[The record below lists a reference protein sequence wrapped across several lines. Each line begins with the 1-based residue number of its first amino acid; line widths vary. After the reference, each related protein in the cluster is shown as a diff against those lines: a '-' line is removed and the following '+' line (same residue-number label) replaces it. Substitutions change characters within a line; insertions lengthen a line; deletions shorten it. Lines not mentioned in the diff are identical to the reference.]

1 MEKIKKSDH
10 FYLIDG
16 SGYIFRAYYALPPLT
31 RKSDG
36 LPVGAV
42 SGFCNMLFKLLEDSK
57 SNDNLEKPTHFAVIF
72 DSARKN
78 FRNEI
83 YSEYKG
89 NRSDAPDDLIPQF
102 EYIRKSVKAF
112 NLPSIELINY
122 EADDLI
128 ATYVEKILDLGA
140 KVTIVS
146 SDKDLMQLY
155 KKGVRI
161 YDPMKNKFINKD
173 DLLILN
179 NTSVLPA
186 RLFGKKETGGEVEVF
201 LERIIGETTALV
213 QIRSSRSPKP
223 GTLIIV
229 EKNEHRHK
237 LLCKERKEG
246 FFIVDFQEDPKKIFN
261 SLGNTP
267 LPPYIKRK
275 IEIEDRHRYQTVYE
289 NKDYQESVAAPTAGL
304 HFDNLLLTN
313 IEKIGAKIRYINLTV
328 GAGTFQPVKA
338 ENIKDHKI
346 HSEYISVSKELVT
359 EIINT
364 KKIGG
369 NIIAVGTTSLR
380 AIETVFSKK
389 LDQFDGLTD
398 IFIYPG
404 YKFKAVDK
412 LITNFHLPKSTLLM
426 LVAAFIGF
434 DRMKELYEIAIKKRY
449 RFLSYGDAMFLT
461 RK

>member
-1 MEKIKKSDH
+1 MKTTKFDYS
-10 FYLIDG
+10 
-16 SGYIFRAYYALPPLT
+16 LP
-31 RKSDG
+31 
-36 LPVGAV
+36 
-42 SGFCNMLFKLLEDSK
+42 E
-57 SNDNLEKPTHFAVIF
+57 E
-72 DSARKN
+72 
-78 FRNEI
+78 
-83 YSEYKG
+83 
-89 NRSDAPDDLIPQF
+89 
-102 EYIRKSVKAF
+102 
-112 NLPSIELINY
+112 
-122 EADDLI
+122 LI
-128 ATYVEKILDLGA
+128 ATYPSKDRTKSRLLVDA
-140 KVTIVS
+140 KPEEHRMFSEI
-146 SDKDLMQLY
+146 
-155 KKGVRI
+155 
-161 YDPMKNKFINKD
+161 NKFIKKD

-201 LERIIGETTALV
+201 LERIIDETNALV

-223 GTLIIV
+223 GSLIIV
-229 EKNEHRHK
+229 ENNEHCYK
-237 LLCKERKEG
+237 LLCKERKER
-246 FFIVDFQEDPKKIFN
+246 FFIVDFQDDPKKIFN
-261 SLGNTP
+261 SLGNIP

-304 HFDNLLLTN
+304 HFDNLLLRN
-313 IEKIGAKIRYINLTV
+313 IENIGAKIRYINLTV

-338 ENIKDHKI
+338 ENIVDHKI

-364 KKIGG
+364 KKMGG
-369 NIIAVGTTSLR
+369 DVIAVGTTSLR
-380 AIETVFSKK
+380 AVETVFSKK
-389 LDQFDGLTD
+389 LDQFNGLTD

-404 YKFKAVDK
+404 YEFKAVDK

-434 DRMKELYEIAIKKRY
+434 DRMKYLYEIAIKERY

>member
-1 MEKIKKSDH
+1 MKTIEFDYNLPEELIAAYPSKDRTKSRL
-10 FYLIDG
+10 LIDANPEEHR
-16 SGYIFRAYYALPPLT
+16 IF
-31 RKSDG
+31 S
-36 LPVGAV
+36 
-42 SGFCNMLFKLLEDSK
+42 
-57 SNDNLEKPTHFAVIF
+57 
-72 DSARKN
+72 
-78 FRNEI
+78 EI
-83 YSEYKG
+83 G
-89 NRSDAPDDLIPQF
+89 
-102 EYIRKSVKAF
+102 
-112 NLPSIELINY
+112 
-122 EADDLI
+122 
-128 ATYVEKILDLGA
+128 
-140 KVTIVS
+140 
-146 SDKDLMQLY
+146 
-155 KKGVRI
+155 
-161 YDPMKNKFINKD
+161 KFIDKD

-223 GTLIIV
+223 GTVIIV
-229 EKNEHRHK
+229 ENNEHRHK
-237 LLCKERKEG
+237 LFCKERKEG
-246 FFIVDFQEDPKKIFN
+246 FFIVDFQDDPKKIFN
-261 SLGNTP
+261 FLGNIP

-275 IEIEDRHRYQTVYE
+275 VEIDDRHRYQTVYE

-304 HFDNLLLTN
+304 HFDNSLLKNL
-313 IEKIGAKIRYINLTV
+313 EKIGAKIRYINLTV

-364 KKIGG
+364 KEIGG

>member
-1 MEKIKKSDH
+1 MKTIEFDYNLPEELIASYPSKDRTKSRL
-10 FYLIDG
+10 LIDANPEEHR
-16 SGYIFRAYYALPPLT
+16 IF
-31 RKSDG
+31 S
-36 LPVGAV
+36 
-42 SGFCNMLFKLLEDSK
+42 
-57 SNDNLEKPTHFAVIF
+57 
-72 DSARKN
+72 
-78 FRNEI
+78 EI
-83 YSEYKG
+83 
-89 NRSDAPDDLIPQF
+89 D
-102 EYIRKSVKAF
+102 
-112 NLPSIELINY
+112 
-122 EADDLI
+122 
-128 ATYVEKILDLGA
+128 
-140 KVTIVS
+140 
-146 SDKDLMQLY
+146 
-155 KKGVRI
+155 
-161 YDPMKNKFINKD
+161 KFINKD

-223 GTLIIV
+223 GTLVII
-229 EKNEHRHK
+229 ENNERRHK

-246 FFIVDFQEDPKKIFN
+246 FFIVDFKEDPKKIFN

-275 IEIEDRHRYQTVYE
+275 IEIEDRQRYQTVYE

-338 ENIKDHKI
+338 ENIEDHKI

-380 AIETVFSKK
+380 AIETVFSNK

-434 DRMKELYEIAIKKRY
+434 DRMKELYEIAIEKRY

>member
-1 MEKIKKSDH
+1 MKTIEFDYNLPEELIASYPSKDRTKSRL
-10 FYLIDG
+10 LIDANPEEHR
-16 SGYIFRAYYALPPLT
+16 IF
-31 RKSDG
+31 S
-36 LPVGAV
+36 
-42 SGFCNMLFKLLEDSK
+42 
-57 SNDNLEKPTHFAVIF
+57 
-72 DSARKN
+72 
-78 FRNEI
+78 EI
-83 YSEYKG
+83 
-89 NRSDAPDDLIPQF
+89 D
-102 EYIRKSVKAF
+102 
-112 NLPSIELINY
+112 
-122 EADDLI
+122 
-128 ATYVEKILDLGA
+128 
-140 KVTIVS
+140 
-146 SDKDLMQLY
+146 
-155 KKGVRI
+155 
-161 YDPMKNKFINKD
+161 KFINKD

-201 LERIIGETTALV
+201 LERIIGETSALV

-223 GTLIIV
+223 GTLIII
-229 EKNEHRHK
+229 ENNEHRHK

-246 FFIVDFQEDPKKIFN
+246 FFVVDFQEDPKKIFN
-261 SLGNTP
+261 SLGNIP

-338 ENIKDHKI
+338 ENIEDHKI

>member
-1 MEKIKKSDH
+1 MKTTKFDYS
-10 FYLIDG
+10 
-16 SGYIFRAYYALPPLT
+16 LP
-31 RKSDG
+31 
-36 LPVGAV
+36 
-42 SGFCNMLFKLLEDSK
+42 E
-57 SNDNLEKPTHFAVIF
+57 E
-72 DSARKN
+72 
-78 FRNEI
+78 
-83 YSEYKG
+83 
-89 NRSDAPDDLIPQF
+89 
-102 EYIRKSVKAF
+102 
-112 NLPSIELINY
+112 
-122 EADDLI
+122 LI
-128 ATYVEKILDLGA
+128 ATYP
-140 KVTIVS
+140 S
-146 SDKDLMQLY
+146 KDRTKSRLL
-155 KKGVRI
+155 VDANPEEHRI
-161 YDPMKNKFINKD
+161 FSEINKFIKKD

-201 LERIIGETTALV
+201 LERIIDETNALV

-223 GTLIIV
+223 GSLIIV
-229 EKNEHRHK
+229 ENNEHCYK

-246 FFIVDFQEDPKKIFN
+246 FFIVDFQDDPKKIFN
-261 SLGNTP
+261 SLGNIP

-304 HFDNLLLTN
+304 HFDNLLLRN
-313 IEKIGAKIRYINLTV
+313 IENIGAKIRYINLTV

-338 ENIKDHKI
+338 ENIVDHKI

-364 KKIGG
+364 KKMGG
-369 NIIAVGTTSLR
+369 DVIAVGTTSLR
-380 AIETVFSKK
+380 AVETVFSKK

-404 YKFKAVDK
+404 YEFKAVDK

-434 DRMKELYEIAIKKRY
+434 DRMKYLYEIAIKERY

>member
-1 MEKIKKSDH
+1 MKTIEFDYNLPEELIASYPSKDRTKSRL
-10 FYLIDG
+10 LIDANPEEHR
-16 SGYIFRAYYALPPLT
+16 IF
-31 RKSDG
+31 S
-36 LPVGAV
+36 
-42 SGFCNMLFKLLEDSK
+42 
-57 SNDNLEKPTHFAVIF
+57 
-72 DSARKN
+72 
-78 FRNEI
+78 EI
-83 YSEYKG
+83 
-89 NRSDAPDDLIPQF
+89 D
-102 EYIRKSVKAF
+102 
-112 NLPSIELINY
+112 
-122 EADDLI
+122 
-128 ATYVEKILDLGA
+128 
-140 KVTIVS
+140 
-146 SDKDLMQLY
+146 
-155 KKGVRI
+155 
-161 YDPMKNKFINKD
+161 KFINKD

-223 GTLIIV
+223 GTLIII
-229 EKNEHRHK
+229 ENNERRHK

-246 FFIVDFQEDPKKIFN
+246 FFIVDFSEDPKKIFN

-275 IEIEDRHRYQTVYE
+275 IEIKDRHRYQTVYE

-304 HFDNLLLTN
+304 HFDNLLLRN

-389 LDQFDGLTD
+389 LDQFEGLTD

-404 YKFKAVDK
+404 YEFKVVDK

-434 DRMKELYEIAIKKRY
+434 DRMKKLYEIAIKKRY

>member
-1 MEKIKKSDH
+1 MKTIEFDYNLPEELIAAYPSKERTKSRL
-10 FYLIDG
+10 LIDANPEEHR
-16 SGYIFRAYYALPPLT
+16 IF
-31 RKSDG
+31 S
-36 LPVGAV
+36 
-42 SGFCNMLFKLLEDSK
+42 
-57 SNDNLEKPTHFAVIF
+57 
-72 DSARKN
+72 
-78 FRNEI
+78 EI
-83 YSEYKG
+83 G
-89 NRSDAPDDLIPQF
+89 
-102 EYIRKSVKAF
+102 
-112 NLPSIELINY
+112 
-122 EADDLI
+122 
-128 ATYVEKILDLGA
+128 
-140 KVTIVS
+140 
-146 SDKDLMQLY
+146 
-155 KKGVRI
+155 
-161 YDPMKNKFINKD
+161 KFINKD

-223 GTLIIV
+223 GTVIIV
-229 EKNEHRHK
+229 ENNEHRHK
-237 LLCKERKEG
+237 LFCKERKEG
-246 FFIVDFQEDPKKIFN
+246 FFIVDFQDDPKKIFN
-261 SLGNTP
+261 SLGNIP

-275 IEIEDRHRYQTVYE
+275 VEIDDRHRYQTVYE

-304 HFDNLLLTN
+304 HFDNSLLRN

-364 KKIGG
+364 KEIGG

>member
-1 MEKIKKSDH
+1 MKTNE
-10 FYLIDG
+10 
-16 SGYIFRAYYALPPLT
+16 
-31 RKSDG
+31 
-36 LPVGAV
+36 
-42 SGFCNMLFKLLEDSK
+42 
-57 SNDNLEKPTHFAVIF
+57 F
-72 DSARKN
+72 D
-78 FRNEI
+78 
-83 YSEYKG
+83 Y
-89 NRSDAPDDLIPQF
+89 
-102 EYIRKSVKAF
+102 
-112 NLPSIELINY
+112 NLPE
-122 EADDLI
+122 ELI
-128 ATYVEKILDLGA
+128 ATYPSKDRTKSRLLINTNPVEH
-140 KVTIVS
+140 
-146 SDKDLMQLY
+146 
-155 KKGVRI
+155 RI
-161 YDPMKNKFINKD
+161 FSEIEKFINQN
-173 DLLILN
+173 DLLVLN

-186 RLFGKKETGGEVEVF
+186 RLLGKKETGGEVEVF

-223 GTLIIV
+223 GTHIIV
-229 EKNEHRHK
+229 ENSEHSYR
-237 LLCKERKEG
+237 LFCKERNDE

-261 SLGNTP
+261 SLGVTP

-275 IEIEDRHRYQTVYE
+275 IEREDSHRYKTVYE

-304 HFDNLLLTN
+304 HFDNLLLRN

-338 ENIKDHKI
+338 ENIEDHKI

-389 LDQFDGLTD
+389 LDQFEGLTD

-404 YKFKAVDK
+404 YEFKAVDK

-434 DRMKELYEIAIKKRY
+434 DRMKKLYEIAIKKRY

>member
-1 MEKIKKSDH
+1 MKTKE
-10 FYLIDG
+10 
-16 SGYIFRAYYALPPLT
+16 
-31 RKSDG
+31 
-36 LPVGAV
+36 
-42 SGFCNMLFKLLEDSK
+42 
-57 SNDNLEKPTHFAVIF
+57 F
-72 DSARKN
+72 D
-78 FRNEI
+78 
-83 YSEYKG
+83 Y
-89 NRSDAPDDLIPQF
+89 
-102 EYIRKSVKAF
+102 
-112 NLPSIELINY
+112 NLPE
-122 EADDLI
+122 DLI
-128 ATYVEKILDLGA
+128 ATYPSKDRTKSRLLVDSIPEDHRIFSDLD
-140 KVTIVS
+140 
-146 SDKDLMQLY
+146 
-155 KKGVRI
+155 
-161 YDPMKNKFINKD
+161 KFINKD

-223 GTLIIV
+223 GTTIV
-229 EKNEHRHK
+229 VENNEHCFK
-237 LLCKERKEG
+237 LLCKERKKE
-246 FFIVDFQEDPKKIFN
+246 FFMVDFQDDPKKIFN

-275 IEIEDRHRYQTVYE
+275 IEREDKHRYQTVYE

-304 HFDNLLLTN
+304 HFDNLLLRN

-338 ENIKDHKI
+338 ENIMDHKI
-346 HSEYISVSKELVT
+346 HSEYINVSKELVN

-389 LDQFDGLTD
+389 LDQYEGLTD

-404 YKFKAVDK
+404 YQFKAVDN

-426 LVAAFIGF
+426 LVAAFVGF
-434 DRMKELYEIAIKKRY
+434 DRMKYLYEIAIKERY

>member
-1 MEKIKKSDH
+1 MKTTKFDYS
-10 FYLIDG
+10 
-16 SGYIFRAYYALPPLT
+16 LP
-31 RKSDG
+31 
-36 LPVGAV
+36 
-42 SGFCNMLFKLLEDSK
+42 E
-57 SNDNLEKPTHFAVIF
+57 E
-72 DSARKN
+72 
-78 FRNEI
+78 
-83 YSEYKG
+83 
-89 NRSDAPDDLIPQF
+89 
-102 EYIRKSVKAF
+102 
-112 NLPSIELINY
+112 
-122 EADDLI
+122 LI
-128 ATYVEKILDLGA
+128 ATYP
-140 KVTIVS
+140 S
-146 SDKDLMQLY
+146 KDRTKSRLL
-155 KKGVRI
+155 VDANPEEHRI
-161 YDPMKNKFINKD
+161 FSEINKFIKKD

-201 LERIIGETTALV
+201 LERIIDETNALV

-223 GTLIIV
+223 GSLIIV
-229 EKNEHRHK
+229 ENNEHCYK
-237 LLCKERKEG
+237 LLCKERKER
-246 FFIVDFQEDPKKIFN
+246 FFIVDFQDDPKKIFN
-261 SLGNTP
+261 SLGNIP

-304 HFDNLLLTN
+304 HFDNLLLRN
-313 IEKIGAKIRYINLTV
+313 IENIGAKIRYINLTV

-338 ENIKDHKI
+338 ENIVDHKI

-364 KKIGG
+364 KKMGG
-369 NIIAVGTTSLR
+369 DVIAVGTTSLR
-380 AIETVFSKK
+380 AVETVFSKK

-404 YKFKAVDK
+404 YEFKAVDK

-434 DRMKELYEIAIKKRY
+434 DRMKYLYEIAIKERY

>member
-1 MEKIKKSDH
+1 M
-10 FYLIDG
+10 
-16 SGYIFRAYYALPPLT
+16 
-31 RKSDG
+31 
-36 LPVGAV
+36 
-42 SGFCNMLFKLLEDSK
+42 
-57 SNDNLEKPTHFAVIF
+57 
-72 DSARKN
+72 
-78 FRNEI
+78 
-83 YSEYKG
+83 
-89 NRSDAPDDLIPQF
+89 
-102 EYIRKSVKAF
+102 
-112 NLPSIELINY
+112 
-122 EADDLI
+122 
-128 ATYVEKILDLGA
+128 
-140 KVTIVS
+140 
-146 SDKDLMQLY
+146 
-155 KKGVRI
+155 
-161 YDPMKNKFINKD
+161 
-173 DLLILN
+173 
-179 NTSVLPA
+179 
-186 RLFGKKETGGEVEVF
+186 
-201 LERIIGETTALV
+201 
-213 QIRSSRSPKP
+213 
-223 GTLIIV
+223 
-229 EKNEHRHK
+229 
-237 LLCKERKEG
+237 LCKERKEG

-338 ENIKDHKI
+338 ENIEDHKI

>member
-1 MEKIKKSDH
+1 MKTIE
-10 FYLIDG
+10 
-16 SGYIFRAYYALPPLT
+16 
-31 RKSDG
+31 
-36 LPVGAV
+36 
-42 SGFCNMLFKLLEDSK
+42 
-57 SNDNLEKPTHFAVIF
+57 F
-72 DSARKN
+72 D
-78 FRNEI
+78 
-83 YSEYKG
+83 Y
-89 NRSDAPDDLIPQF
+89 
-102 EYIRKSVKAF
+102 
-112 NLPSIELINY
+112 NLPE
-122 EADDLI
+122 ELI
-128 ATYVEKILDLGA
+128 ATYPSKDRTKSRLLINTNPVEH
-140 KVTIVS
+140 
-146 SDKDLMQLY
+146 
-155 KKGVRI
+155 RI
-161 YDPMKNKFINKD
+161 FSEIEKFINQN
-173 DLLILN
+173 DLLVLN

-186 RLFGKKETGGEVEVF
+186 RLLGKKETGGEVEVF

-223 GTLIIV
+223 GTVIIV
-229 EKNEHRHK
+229 ENSEHSYR
-237 LLCKERKEG
+237 LFCKERNDE

-261 SLGNTP
+261 SLGVTP

-275 IEIEDRHRYQTVYE
+275 IEIEDRYRYQTVYE

-304 HFDNLLLTN
+304 HFDNLLLRN

-346 HSEYISVSKELVT
+346 HSEHISVSKELVT

-369 NIIAVGTTSLR
+369 DIIAVGTTSLR

-404 YKFKAVDK
+404 YEFKAVDK

-434 DRMKELYEIAIKKRY
+434 DRMKELYEIAIRERY

>member
-1 MEKIKKSDH
+1 MKTIE
-10 FYLIDG
+10 
-16 SGYIFRAYYALPPLT
+16 
-31 RKSDG
+31 
-36 LPVGAV
+36 
-42 SGFCNMLFKLLEDSK
+42 
-57 SNDNLEKPTHFAVIF
+57 F
-72 DSARKN
+72 D
-78 FRNEI
+78 
-83 YSEYKG
+83 Y
-89 NRSDAPDDLIPQF
+89 
-102 EYIRKSVKAF
+102 
-112 NLPSIELINY
+112 NLPE
-122 EADDLI
+122 ELI
-128 ATYVEKILDLGA
+128 ATYPSKDRTKSRLLINTNPVEH
-140 KVTIVS
+140 
-146 SDKDLMQLY
+146 
-155 KKGVRI
+155 RI
-161 YDPMKNKFINKD
+161 FSEIEKFINQN
-173 DLLILN
+173 DLLVLN

-186 RLFGKKETGGEVEVF
+186 RLLGKKETGGEVEVF

-223 GTLIIV
+223 GTVIIV
-229 EKNEHRHK
+229 ENSEHSYR
-237 LLCKERKEG
+237 LFCKERNDE

-261 SLGNTP
+261 SLGVTP

-275 IEIEDRHRYQTVYE
+275 IEIEDRYRYQTVYE

-304 HFDNLLLTN
+304 HFDNLLLRN

-346 HSEYISVSKELVT
+346 HSEHISVSKELVT

-364 KKIGG
+364 KESDGD
-369 NIIAVGTTSLR
+369 IIAVGTTSLR

-404 YKFKAVDK
+404 YEFKAVDK

-434 DRMKELYEIAIKKRY
+434 DRMKELYEIAIRERY

>member
-1 MEKIKKSDH
+1 MKTTKFDYS
-10 FYLIDG
+10 
-16 SGYIFRAYYALPPLT
+16 LP
-31 RKSDG
+31 
-36 LPVGAV
+36 
-42 SGFCNMLFKLLEDSK
+42 E
-57 SNDNLEKPTHFAVIF
+57 E
-72 DSARKN
+72 
-78 FRNEI
+78 
-83 YSEYKG
+83 
-89 NRSDAPDDLIPQF
+89 
-102 EYIRKSVKAF
+102 
-112 NLPSIELINY
+112 
-122 EADDLI
+122 LI
-128 ATYVEKILDLGA
+128 ATYP
-140 KVTIVS
+140 S
-146 SDKDLMQLY
+146 KDRTKSRLL
-155 KKGVRI
+155 VDANPEEHRI
-161 YDPMKNKFINKD
+161 FSEINKFIKKD

-201 LERIIGETTALV
+201 LERIIDETKALV

-223 GTLIIV
+223 GSLIIV
-229 EKNEHRHK
+229 ENNEHCYK

-246 FFIVDFQEDPKKIFN
+246 FFIVDFQDDPKKIFN
-261 SLGNTP
+261 SLGNIP

-304 HFDNLLLTN
+304 HFDNLLLRN
-313 IEKIGAKIRYINLTV
+313 IENIGAKIRYINLTV

-338 ENIKDHKI
+338 ENIVDHKI

-364 KKIGG
+364 KKMGG
-369 NIIAVGTTSLR
+369 DVIAVGTTSLR
-380 AIETVFSKK
+380 AVETVFSKK

-404 YKFKAVDK
+404 YEFKAVDK

-434 DRMKELYEIAIKKRY
+434 DRMKYLYEIAIKERY

>member
-1 MEKIKKSDH
+1 MKTIE
-10 FYLIDG
+10 
-16 SGYIFRAYYALPPLT
+16 
-31 RKSDG
+31 
-36 LPVGAV
+36 
-42 SGFCNMLFKLLEDSK
+42 
-57 SNDNLEKPTHFAVIF
+57 F
-72 DSARKN
+72 D
-78 FRNEI
+78 
-83 YSEYKG
+83 Y
-89 NRSDAPDDLIPQF
+89 
-102 EYIRKSVKAF
+102 
-112 NLPSIELINY
+112 NLPE
-122 EADDLI
+122 DLI
-128 ATYVEKILDLGA
+128 ATYPSKDRTKSRLLVDSIPEEHRIFSDLD
-140 KVTIVS
+140 
-146 SDKDLMQLY
+146 
-155 KKGVRI
+155 
-161 YDPMKNKFINKD
+161 KFINRN

-223 GTLIIV
+223 GSLIIV
-229 EKNEHRHK
+229 ENHEHCFK

-246 FFIVDFQEDPKKIFN
+246 FFIVDFQDDPKKIFN

-275 IEIEDRHRYQTVYE
+275 IEREDKHRYQTVYE

-304 HFDNLLLTN
+304 HFDNLLLGKLEN
-313 IEKIGAKIRYINLTV
+313 KGAKIRYINLTV
-328 GAGTFQPVKA
+328 GAGTFQPVKV
-338 ENIKDHKI
+338 ENIMDHKI
-346 HSEYISVSKELVT
+346 HSEYINVSKELVN

-389 LDQFDGLTD
+389 LEQYEGLTD

-404 YKFKAVDK
+404 YQFKAIDN

-426 LVAAFIGF
+426 LVAAFVGF
-434 DRMKELYEIAIKKRY
+434 DRMKYLYEIAIKERY

>member
-1 MEKIKKSDH
+1 MKTIEFDYNLPEELIAAYPSKDRTKSRL
-10 FYLIDG
+10 LIDANPEEHR
-16 SGYIFRAYYALPPLT
+16 IF
-31 RKSDG
+31 S
-36 LPVGAV
+36 
-42 SGFCNMLFKLLEDSK
+42 
-57 SNDNLEKPTHFAVIF
+57 
-72 DSARKN
+72 
-78 FRNEI
+78 EI
-83 YSEYKG
+83 G
-89 NRSDAPDDLIPQF
+89 
-102 EYIRKSVKAF
+102 
-112 NLPSIELINY
+112 
-122 EADDLI
+122 
-128 ATYVEKILDLGA
+128 
-140 KVTIVS
+140 
-146 SDKDLMQLY
+146 
-155 KKGVRI
+155 
-161 YDPMKNKFINKD
+161 KFINKD

-223 GTLIIV
+223 GTVIIV
-229 EKNEHRHK
+229 ENNEHRHK

-246 FFIVDFQEDPKKIFN
+246 FFIVDFQDDPKKVFN
-261 SLGNTP
+261 SLGNIP

-275 IEIEDRHRYQTVYE
+275 IEIDDRHRYQTVYE

-304 HFDNLLLTN
+304 HFDNSLLRN

-359 EIINT
+359 EIMNT

-389 LDQFDGLTD
+389 LDQFEGLTD

-404 YKFKAVDK
+404 YEFKAVDK

-434 DRMKELYEIAIKKRY
+434 DRMKELYEIAIKKKY

-461 RK
+461 KK

>member
-1 MEKIKKSDH
+1 MKTTKFDYS
-10 FYLIDG
+10 
-16 SGYIFRAYYALPPLT
+16 LP
-31 RKSDG
+31 
-36 LPVGAV
+36 
-42 SGFCNMLFKLLEDSK
+42 E
-57 SNDNLEKPTHFAVIF
+57 E
-72 DSARKN
+72 
-78 FRNEI
+78 
-83 YSEYKG
+83 
-89 NRSDAPDDLIPQF
+89 
-102 EYIRKSVKAF
+102 
-112 NLPSIELINY
+112 
-122 EADDLI
+122 LI
-128 ATYVEKILDLGA
+128 ATYP
-140 KVTIVS
+140 S
-146 SDKDLMQLY
+146 KDRTKSRLL
-155 KKGVRI
+155 VDANPEEHRI
-161 YDPMKNKFINKD
+161 FSEINKFIKKD

-201 LERIIGETTALV
+201 LERIIDETKALV

-223 GTLIIV
+223 GSLIIV
-229 EKNEHRHK
+229 ENNEHCYK
-237 LLCKERKEG
+237 LLCKERKER
-246 FFIVDFQEDPKKIFN
+246 FFIVDFQDDPKKIFN
-261 SLGNTP
+261 SLGNIP

-304 HFDNLLLTN
+304 HFDNLLLRN
-313 IEKIGAKIRYINLTV
+313 IENIGAKIRYINLTV

-338 ENIKDHKI
+338 ENIVDHKI

-359 EIINT
+359 EIIDT
-364 KKIGG
+364 KKMGG
-369 NIIAVGTTSLR
+369 DVIAVGTTSLR
-380 AIETVFSKK
+380 AVETVFSKK

-404 YKFKAVDK
+404 YEFKAVDK

-434 DRMKELYEIAIKKRY
+434 DRMKYLYEIAIKERY

>member
-1 MEKIKKSDH
+1 MKTIEFDYNLPEELIAAYPSKDRTKSRL
-10 FYLIDG
+10 LIDANPEEHR
-16 SGYIFRAYYALPPLT
+16 IF
-31 RKSDG
+31 S
-36 LPVGAV
+36 
-42 SGFCNMLFKLLEDSK
+42 
-57 SNDNLEKPTHFAVIF
+57 
-72 DSARKN
+72 
-78 FRNEI
+78 EI
-83 YSEYKG
+83 G
-89 NRSDAPDDLIPQF
+89 
-102 EYIRKSVKAF
+102 
-112 NLPSIELINY
+112 
-122 EADDLI
+122 
-128 ATYVEKILDLGA
+128 
-140 KVTIVS
+140 
-146 SDKDLMQLY
+146 
-155 KKGVRI
+155 
-161 YDPMKNKFINKD
+161 KFINKD

-201 LERIIGETTALV
+201 LERIIGETIALV

-223 GTLIIV
+223 GTVIIV
-229 EKNEHRHK
+229 ENNEHRHK

-246 FFIVDFQEDPKKIFN
+246 FFIVDFQDDPKKIFN
-261 SLGNTP
+261 SLGNIP

-275 IEIEDRHRYQTVYE
+275 IEIDDRHRYQTVYE

-304 HFDNLLLTN
+304 HFDNSLLRN

-359 EIINT
+359 EIMST

-404 YKFKAVDK
+404 YEFKAVDK

-434 DRMKELYEIAIKKRY
+434 DRMKKLYEIAIKKRY

>member
-1 MEKIKKSDH
+1 MKTIEFDYNLPEELIAAYPSKDRTKSRL
-10 FYLIDG
+10 LIDANPEEHR
-16 SGYIFRAYYALPPLT
+16 IF
-31 RKSDG
+31 S
-36 LPVGAV
+36 
-42 SGFCNMLFKLLEDSK
+42 
-57 SNDNLEKPTHFAVIF
+57 
-72 DSARKN
+72 
-78 FRNEI
+78 EI
-83 YSEYKG
+83 DK
-89 NRSDAPDDLIPQF
+89 F
-102 EYIRKSVKAF
+102 VK
-112 NLPSIELINY
+112 
-122 EADDLI
+122 
-128 ATYVEKILDLGA
+128 
-140 KVTIVS
+140 
-146 SDKDLMQLY
+146 
-155 KKGVRI
+155 
-161 YDPMKNKFINKD
+161 KD

-223 GTLIIV
+223 GTFIII
-229 EKNEHRHK
+229 ENNENRYK
-237 LLCKERKEG
+237 LLCKERREG
-246 FFIVDFQEDPKKIFN
+246 FFIVDFYEDPKKIFN

-304 HFDNLLLTN
+304 HFDNLLLRK

-328 GAGTFQPVKA
+328 GAGTFQPVKV

-380 AIETVFSKK
+380 AIETVFSEK

-404 YKFKAVDK
+404 YEFKAVDK

>member
-1 MEKIKKSDH
+1 MKTTKFDYS
-10 FYLIDG
+10 
-16 SGYIFRAYYALPPLT
+16 LP
-31 RKSDG
+31 
-36 LPVGAV
+36 
-42 SGFCNMLFKLLEDSK
+42 E
-57 SNDNLEKPTHFAVIF
+57 E
-72 DSARKN
+72 
-78 FRNEI
+78 
-83 YSEYKG
+83 
-89 NRSDAPDDLIPQF
+89 
-102 EYIRKSVKAF
+102 
-112 NLPSIELINY
+112 
-122 EADDLI
+122 LI
-128 ATYVEKILDLGA
+128 ATYP
-140 KVTIVS
+140 S
-146 SDKDLMQLY
+146 KDRTKSRLL
-155 KKGVRI
+155 VDANPEEHRI
-161 YDPMKNKFINKD
+161 FSEINKFIKKD
-173 DLLILN
+173 DLLVLN

-201 LERIIGETTALV
+201 LERIIDETKALV

-223 GTLIIV
+223 GSLIIV
-229 EKNEHRHK
+229 ENNEHCYK

-246 FFIVDFQEDPKKIFN
+246 FFLVDFQDDPKKIFN
-261 SLGNTP
+261 SLGNIP

-304 HFDNLLLTN
+304 HFDNLLLRN

-338 ENIKDHKI
+338 ENIVDHKI

-364 KKIGG
+364 KKMGG
-369 NIIAVGTTSLR
+369 DVIAVGTTSLR

-404 YKFKAVDK
+404 YEFKAVDK

-434 DRMKELYEIAIKKRY
+434 DRMKYLYEIAIKERY

>member
-1 MEKIKKSDH
+1 MKTTKFDYS
-10 FYLIDG
+10 
-16 SGYIFRAYYALPPLT
+16 LP
-31 RKSDG
+31 
-36 LPVGAV
+36 
-42 SGFCNMLFKLLEDSK
+42 E
-57 SNDNLEKPTHFAVIF
+57 E
-72 DSARKN
+72 
-78 FRNEI
+78 
-83 YSEYKG
+83 
-89 NRSDAPDDLIPQF
+89 
-102 EYIRKSVKAF
+102 
-112 NLPSIELINY
+112 
-122 EADDLI
+122 LI
-128 ATYVEKILDLGA
+128 ATYP
-140 KVTIVS
+140 S
-146 SDKDLMQLY
+146 KDRTKSRLL
-155 KKGVRI
+155 VDANPEEHRI
-161 YDPMKNKFINKD
+161 FSEINKFIKKD

-201 LERIIGETTALV
+201 LERIIDETNALV

-223 GTLIIV
+223 GSLIIV
-229 EKNEHRHK
+229 ENNEHCYK
-237 LLCKERKEG
+237 LLCKERKER
-246 FFIVDFQEDPKKIFN
+246 FFIVDFQDDPKKIFN
-261 SLGNTP
+261 SLGNIP

-304 HFDNLLLTN
+304 HFDNLLLRN
-313 IEKIGAKIRYINLTV
+313 IENIGAKIRYINLTV

-338 ENIKDHKI
+338 ENIVDHKI

-359 EIINT
+359 EIIDT
-364 KKIGG
+364 KKMGG
-369 NIIAVGTTSLR
+369 DVIAVGTTSLR
-380 AIETVFSKK
+380 AVETVFSKK

-404 YKFKAVDK
+404 YEFKAVDK

-434 DRMKELYEIAIKKRY
+434 DRMKYLYEIAIKERY

>member
-1 MEKIKKSDH
+1 MKTNE
-10 FYLIDG
+10 
-16 SGYIFRAYYALPPLT
+16 
-31 RKSDG
+31 
-36 LPVGAV
+36 
-42 SGFCNMLFKLLEDSK
+42 
-57 SNDNLEKPTHFAVIF
+57 F
-72 DSARKN
+72 D
-78 FRNEI
+78 
-83 YSEYKG
+83 Y
-89 NRSDAPDDLIPQF
+89 
-102 EYIRKSVKAF
+102 
-112 NLPSIELINY
+112 NLPE
-122 EADDLI
+122 ELI
-128 ATYVEKILDLGA
+128 ATYPSKDRTKSRLLINTNPVEH
-140 KVTIVS
+140 
-146 SDKDLMQLY
+146 
-155 KKGVRI
+155 RI
-161 YDPMKNKFINKD
+161 FSEIEKFINQN
-173 DLLILN
+173 DLLVLN

-186 RLFGKKETGGEVEVF
+186 RLLGKKETGGEVEVF

-223 GTLIIV
+223 GTHIIV
-229 EKNEHRHK
+229 ENSEHSYR
-237 LLCKERKEG
+237 LFCKERNDE

-261 SLGNTP
+261 SLGVTP

-275 IEIEDRHRYQTVYE
+275 IEREDSHRYKTVYE

-304 HFDNLLLTN
+304 HFDNLLLRN

-338 ENIKDHKI
+338 ENIKNHKI

-359 EIINT
+359 EIINS
-364 KKIGG
+364 KKSGG

-380 AIETVFSKK
+380 AIETVFTKK

-404 YKFKAVDK
+404 YEFKAVDK

-434 DRMKELYEIAIKKRY
+434 DRMKELYEIAIEKKY

>member
-1 MEKIKKSDH
+1 MKTIEFDYNLPEELIAAYPSKDRTKSRL
-10 FYLIDG
+10 LID
-16 SGYIFRAYYALPPLT
+16 SNPEEHRIF
-31 RKSDG
+31 S
-36 LPVGAV
+36 
-42 SGFCNMLFKLLEDSK
+42 
-57 SNDNLEKPTHFAVIF
+57 
-72 DSARKN
+72 
-78 FRNEI
+78 EI
-83 YSEYKG
+83 
-89 NRSDAPDDLIPQF
+89 D
-102 EYIRKSVKAF
+102 
-112 NLPSIELINY
+112 
-122 EADDLI
+122 
-128 ATYVEKILDLGA
+128 
-140 KVTIVS
+140 
-146 SDKDLMQLY
+146 
-155 KKGVRI
+155 
-161 YDPMKNKFINKD
+161 KFIKKD

-223 GTLIIV
+223 GTCIIV
-229 EKNEHRHK
+229 ENNEHRHK

-261 SLGNTP
+261 SLGKTP

-304 HFDNLLLTN
+304 HFDNLLLRN
-313 IEKIGAKIRYINLTV
+313 IEMIGAKIRYINLTV

>member
-1 MEKIKKSDH
+1 MKTIEFDYNLPEELIAAYPSKDRTKSRL
-10 FYLIDG
+10 LIDANPEEHR
-16 SGYIFRAYYALPPLT
+16 IF
-31 RKSDG
+31 S
-36 LPVGAV
+36 
-42 SGFCNMLFKLLEDSK
+42 
-57 SNDNLEKPTHFAVIF
+57 
-72 DSARKN
+72 
-78 FRNEI
+78 EI
-83 YSEYKG
+83 G
-89 NRSDAPDDLIPQF
+89 
-102 EYIRKSVKAF
+102 
-112 NLPSIELINY
+112 
-122 EADDLI
+122 
-128 ATYVEKILDLGA
+128 
-140 KVTIVS
+140 
-146 SDKDLMQLY
+146 
-155 KKGVRI
+155 
-161 YDPMKNKFINKD
+161 KFINKD

-201 LERIIGETTALV
+201 LERIIGETIALV

-223 GTLIIV
+223 GTVIIV
-229 EKNEHRHK
+229 ENNEHRHK

-246 FFIVDFQEDPKKIFN
+246 FFIVDFQDDPKKVFN
-261 SLGNTP
+261 SLGNIP

-275 IEIEDRHRYQTVYE
+275 IEIDDRHRYQTVYE

-304 HFDNLLLTN
+304 HFDNSLLRN

-359 EIINT
+359 EIMST

-404 YKFKAVDK
+404 YEFKVVDK

-434 DRMKELYEIAIKKRY
+434 DRMKGLYEIAIKKRY

>member
-1 MEKIKKSDH
+1 MKTIE
-10 FYLIDG
+10 
-16 SGYIFRAYYALPPLT
+16 
-31 RKSDG
+31 
-36 LPVGAV
+36 
-42 SGFCNMLFKLLEDSK
+42 
-57 SNDNLEKPTHFAVIF
+57 F
-72 DSARKN
+72 D
-78 FRNEI
+78 
-83 YSEYKG
+83 Y
-89 NRSDAPDDLIPQF
+89 
-102 EYIRKSVKAF
+102 
-112 NLPSIELINY
+112 NLPE
-122 EADDLI
+122 ELI
-128 ATYVEKILDLGA
+128 ATYPSKDRTKSRLLINTNPVEH
-140 KVTIVS
+140 
-146 SDKDLMQLY
+146 
-155 KKGVRI
+155 RI
-161 YDPMKNKFINKD
+161 FSEIEKFINQN
-173 DLLILN
+173 DLLVLN

-186 RLFGKKETGGEVEVF
+186 RLLGKKETGGEVEVF

-223 GTLIIV
+223 GTVIIV
-229 EKNEHRHK
+229 ENSEHSYR
-237 LLCKERKEG
+237 LFCKERNDE

-261 SLGNTP
+261 SLGVTP

-275 IEIEDRHRYQTVYE
+275 IEREDSHRYKTVYE

-304 HFDNLLLTN
+304 HFDNLLLRN

-346 HSEYISVSKELVT
+346 HSEHISVSKELVT

-369 NIIAVGTTSLR
+369 DIIAVGTTSLR

-404 YKFKAVDK
+404 YEFKAVDK

-434 DRMKELYEIAIKKRY
+434 DRMKELYEIAIRERY

>member
-1 MEKIKKSDH
+1 MKTIE
-10 FYLIDG
+10 
-16 SGYIFRAYYALPPLT
+16 
-31 RKSDG
+31 
-36 LPVGAV
+36 
-42 SGFCNMLFKLLEDSK
+42 
-57 SNDNLEKPTHFAVIF
+57 F
-72 DSARKN
+72 D
-78 FRNEI
+78 
-83 YSEYKG
+83 Y
-89 NRSDAPDDLIPQF
+89 
-102 EYIRKSVKAF
+102 
-112 NLPSIELINY
+112 NLPE
-122 EADDLI
+122 DLI
-128 ATYVEKILDLGA
+128 ATYPSKDRTKSRLLVDSIPEEHRIFSDLD
-140 KVTIVS
+140 
-146 SDKDLMQLY
+146 
-155 KKGVRI
+155 
-161 YDPMKNKFINKD
+161 KFINRN

-223 GTLIIV
+223 GSLIIV
-229 EKNEHRHK
+229 ENHEHCFK

-246 FFIVDFQEDPKKIFN
+246 FFIVDFQDDPKKIFN

-275 IEIEDRHRYQTVYE
+275 IEREDKQRYQTVYE

-304 HFDNLLLTN
+304 HFDNLLLRN
-313 IEKIGAKIRYINLTV
+313 IEKTGAKIRYINLTV

-338 ENIKDHKI
+338 ENIVDHKI
-346 HSEYISVSKELVT
+346 HCEYTNVSKELVT

-389 LDQFDGLTD
+389 LDQYEGLTD

-404 YKFKAVDK
+404 YEFKAVDK

-434 DRMKELYEIAIKKRY
+434 DRMKKLYEIAIKERY

>member
-1 MEKIKKSDH
+1 MKTIEFDYNLPEELIASYPSKDRTKSRL
-10 FYLIDG
+10 LIDANPEEHR
-16 SGYIFRAYYALPPLT
+16 IF
-31 RKSDG
+31 S
-36 LPVGAV
+36 
-42 SGFCNMLFKLLEDSK
+42 
-57 SNDNLEKPTHFAVIF
+57 
-72 DSARKN
+72 
-78 FRNEI
+78 EI
-83 YSEYKG
+83 
-89 NRSDAPDDLIPQF
+89 D
-102 EYIRKSVKAF
+102 
-112 NLPSIELINY
+112 
-122 EADDLI
+122 
-128 ATYVEKILDLGA
+128 
-140 KVTIVS
+140 
-146 SDKDLMQLY
+146 
-155 KKGVRI
+155 
-161 YDPMKNKFINKD
+161 KFINKD

-223 GTLIIV
+223 GTLIII
-229 EKNEHRHK
+229 ENSERRHK

-261 SLGNTP
+261 SLGNIP

-304 HFDNLLLTN
+304 HFDNLLLRN

-338 ENIKDHKI
+338 ENIEDHKI

>member
-1 MEKIKKSDH
+1 MKTIEFDYHLPEELIASYPSKDRTKSRL
-10 FYLIDG
+10 LIDANPEEHL
-16 SGYIFRAYYALPPLT
+16 IF
-31 RKSDG
+31 S
-36 LPVGAV
+36 
-42 SGFCNMLFKLLEDSK
+42 
-57 SNDNLEKPTHFAVIF
+57 
-72 DSARKN
+72 
-78 FRNEI
+78 EI
-83 YSEYKG
+83 
-89 NRSDAPDDLIPQF
+89 D
-102 EYIRKSVKAF
+102 
-112 NLPSIELINY
+112 
-122 EADDLI
+122 
-128 ATYVEKILDLGA
+128 
-140 KVTIVS
+140 
-146 SDKDLMQLY
+146 
-155 KKGVRI
+155 
-161 YDPMKNKFINKD
+161 KFINQN

-213 QIRSSRSPKP
+213 QIRSSRSPKT
-223 GTLIIV
+223 GTPIIV
-229 EKNEHRHK
+229 ENNEHRYK
-237 LLCKERKEG
+237 LYCKERKEG

-261 SLGNTP
+261 SLGHIP

-275 IEIEDRHRYQTVYE
+275 IETEDRRRYQTVYE
-289 NKDYQESVAAPTAGL
+289 NRDYQESVAAPTAGL
-304 HFDNLLLTN
+304 HFDNLLLRK

-404 YKFKAVDK
+404 YEFKATDK